1 MAERPAGALGGSH
14 AVVLAAG
21 RGERFG
27 GGKLLAP
34 LRGLPLVCHAVAA
47 ACAAPVETVTVVV
60 GWDAG
65 RVAQAVGENAP
76 RAVRIVVAEDH
87 AEGMGASLRAGVR
100 ALPPDAQ
107 AVLVFLGDM
116 PDAPH
121 DVAARLLAEIGAGAV
136 VAAPSHLGRRGHPVA
151 FGVLALAFLA
161 RLSGDLGA
169 RELMGELP
177 GRKAQLACDDPG
189 VLFDIDRPEDL
200 AAADHRPRWEP
211 PNITDCSS

>member
-1 MAERPAGALGGSH
+1 MAEPPADIVRGRH

-34 LRGLPLVCHAVAA
+34 LRDVPLVCHAVAA
-47 ACAAPVETVTVVV
+47 ACAAPVESVMVVV
-60 GWDAG
+60 GWDADRVG
-65 RVAQAVGENAP
+65 RAVSDNAP
-76 RAVRIVVAEDH
+76 RPVGIVLAEDH

-116 PDAPH
+116 PDVPH
-121 DVAARLLAEIGAGAV
+121 EIAARLLAEISAGAV
-136 VAAPSHLGRRGHPVA
+136 VAAPSHQGRRGHPVA
-151 FGVLALAFLA
+151 FGASALASLA

-169 RELMGELP
+169 RELVGELP
-177 GRKAQLACDDPG
+177 GRKAQLACDAPG
-189 VLFDIDRPEDL
+189 VLFDVDRPEDL
-200 AAADHRPRWEP
+200 AAGHH
-211 PNITDCSS
+211 